1 MTNNKIFSDEEKRN
15 FAIKMKQIIKF
26 CMANKIYMA
35 ANYNSYSFWLNGKRY
50 LVTNYNFDDYKKYL
64 KKLSNQGFS
73 PAAMYLKMLEN
84 EYDDNVIRIQASKLR
99 IMEIYNDLKA
109 GKQLDKNGREIMK
122 TSEIEFKMDDIYYI
136 TQYSEF
142 YYDKNVLE
150 AFNYNL
156 QNFKTL
162 EEQIQYKN
170 KIIEIIGKMG
180 YVEDKINEK
189 IYHRLVSS
197 NETNL
202 SNLEQYNLLL
212 KTLSNDDW
220 INQSDNTLKYG
231 FSNFANDNNYLD
243 KDAAWEIVDG
253 DLKENGMDSQYIYS
267 FNNFNE
273 ITDPLYANDPYV
285 YVDPYLRVHNVTED
299 KIKGEYIDYVCDNNK
314 FETLEEKKEYKAKIT
329 GQIKNMGDDW
339 INECEKKFK
348 HSVTDFMW
356 EENYVLREQ
365 LIEDIDNDLKK
376 HGENSKWICASN
388 NSNALYDDRKYV
400 YIDPYLHFHS
410 VSESELREAYIDSIS
425 EMKLEDVL
433 NLDVSK
439 MENKASDTK
448 NILSEFDKTPTS
460 FEESEVIKEYKKSFN
475 EKSNNNENIKSNSI
489 KR

>member
-50 LVTNYNFDDYKKYL
+50 LITNYNFDDYKKYL
-64 KKLSNQGFS
+64 KKLSNQRFA
-73 PAAMYLKMLEN
+73 PATIYLKMLEN

-99 IMEIYNDLKA
+99 IMEIYNNLKA

-150 AFNYNL
+150 AFNYNIKK
-156 QNFKTL
+156 FKTL

-180 YVEDKINEK
+180 YVEDKIKN
-189 IYHRLVSS
+189 
-197 NETNL
+197 
-202 SNLEQYNLLL
+202 
-212 KTLSNDDW
+212 
-220 INQSDNTLKYG
+220 
-231 FSNFANDNNYLD
+231 
-243 KDAAWEIVDG
+243 
-253 DLKENGMDSQYIYS
+253 
-267 FNNFNE
+267 
-273 ITDPLYANDPYV
+273 
-285 YVDPYLRVHNVTED
+285 
-299 KIKGEYIDYVCDNNK
+299 EYIDFVCDNNK
-314 FETLEEKKEYKAKIT
+314 FETLEEKREYKTKIT
-329 GQIKNMGDDW
+329 KQIKNMGDNW
-339 INECEKKFK
+339 INECEKQLK

-356 EENYVLREQ
+356 ENNYVLREQ

-376 HGENSKWICASN
+376 HGEDSKWICASG
-388 NSNALYDDRKYV
+388 NSNALYDDSKYV

-410 VSESELREAYIDSIS
+410 VSENELREAYIDSIS

-433 NLDVSK
+433 NLDVPK
-439 MENKASDTK
+439 MENKSSNTK

-460 FEESEVIKEYKKSFN
+460 FEDSEVIKEYKKAFN
-475 EKSNNNENIKSNSI
+475 EKSNNNEHIKSNSI

>member
-15 FAIKMKQIIKF
+15 FAIKMKEITKF
-26 CMANKIYMA
+26 CLKNNIQVGT
-35 ANYNSYSFWLNGKRY
+35 NHNSYTFSLNGKNYIVSNFGTDDFKKYITKLANQGVKQAVRY
-50 LVTNYNFDDYKKYL
+50 L
-64 KKLSNQGFS
+64 QI
-73 PAAMYLKMLEN
+73 LEK
-84 EYDDNVIRIQASKLR
+84 EIISIQASKLR

-122 TSEIEFKMDDIYYI
+122 KSDIEFKIMDDIYYI

-150 AFNYNL
+150 SFNYNL
-156 QNFKTL
+156 KKFETL
-162 EEQIQYKN
+162 EEKIQYKN
-170 KIIEIIGKMG
+170 NIIKIIEKMG

-202 SNLEQYNLLL
+202 NNLEQYNLFL
-212 KTLSNDDW
+212 KTLSSDDW

-231 FSNFANDNNYLD
+231 FTNFVNDNNYLD
-243 KDAAWEIVDG
+243 KDTAWEIVDG

-285 YVDPYLRVHNVTED
+285 YVDAYLRVHNVTED
-299 KIKGEYIDYVCDNNK
+299 KIKNEYIDFVCDNNK
-314 FETLEEKKEYKAKIT
+314 FETLKEKQEYKSKIT
-329 GQIKNMGDDW
+329 EQIKNMGDDW
-339 INECEKKFK
+339 INECEKQLK
-348 HSVTDFMW
+348 HSVTDFIW
-356 EENYVLREQ
+356 QENYILREQ

-376 HGENSKWICASN
+376 RGEDSKWICASN

-400 YIDPYLHFHS
+400 YIDPYLNFHS
-410 VSESELREAYIDSIS
+410 VSESELKEAYIDSIG

-433 NLDVSK
+433 NLDVPK
-439 MENKASDTK
+439 MQNKSSNTK

-460 FEESEVIKEYKKSFN
+460 FEDSEVIKEYKKSFN

>member
-15 FAIKMKQIIKF
+15 FAIKMKKITKF
-26 CMANKIYMA
+26 CLKNNIQIGT
-35 ANYNSYSFWLNGKRY
+35 NHNSYTFSLNGKNYIVSNFGTDDFKKYITKLANQGVKQAVRY
-50 LVTNYNFDDYKKYL
+50 L
-64 KKLSNQGFS
+64 QI
-73 PAAMYLKMLEN
+73 LEK
-84 EYDDNVIRIQASKLR
+84 EIISIQASKLR

-142 YYDKNVLE
+142 YYDQSVLE
-150 AFNYNL
+150 TFNHNL
-156 QNFKTL
+156 KGLKTL
-162 EEQIQYKN
+162 KEKQEYKS
-170 KIIEIIGKMG
+170 KVIEIIENMG
-180 YVEDKINEK
+180 NVDDKINQK
-189 IYHRLVSS
+189 IYHRLVSE
-197 NETNL
+197 NETNPKQ
-202 SNLEQYNLLL
+202 LEQYNFLL
-212 KTLSNDDW
+212 KTLSSNSW
-220 INQSDNTLKYG
+220 ANNSQSLKYG
-231 FSNFANDNNYLD
+231 LNEFMSENNYLD
-243 KDAAWEIVDG
+243 KDTLWEIVDNN
-253 DLKENGMDSQYIYS
+253 LKENGMDSQYIYS

-285 YVDPYLRVHNVTED
+285 YVDAYLRVHNVTED
-299 KIKGEYIDYVCDNNK
+299 KIKNEYIDFVCDNNK
-314 FETLEEKKEYKAKIT
+314 FETLEEKQEYKAKIT
-329 GQIKNMGDDW
+329 EQIKNMGDDW
-339 INECEKKFK
+339 INECEKQLK

-356 EENYVLREQ
+356 QENYILREQ

-376 HGENSKWICASN
+376 HGEDSKWICASN

-410 VSESELREAYIDSIS
+410 VSESELKEAYIDSIS

-433 NLDVSK
+433 NLDISK
-439 MENKASDTK
+439 MENKSSNTK

-460 FEESEVIKEYKKSFN
+460 FENSEVIKEYKKSFN

>member
-15 FAIKMKQIIKF
+15 FAIKMKEITRFCLKNNIQIGT
-26 CMANKIYMA
+26 NH
-35 ANYNSYSFWLNGKRY
+35 NSYTFSLNGKNYIVSNFGTDDFKKYITKLANQGIKEAARY
-50 LVTNYNFDDYKKYL
+50 L
-64 KKLSNQGFS
+64 QI
-73 PAAMYLKMLEN
+73 LEK
-84 EYDDNVIRIQASKLR
+84 EIISIQASKLR

-122 TSEIEFKMDDIYYI
+122 TNEIEFKFMDDIYYI

-156 QNFKTL
+156 KSFKTL

-170 KIIEIIGKMG
+170 NIIKIIEQMG

-202 SNLEQYNLLL
+202 NNLEQYNLLL
-212 KTLSNDDW
+212 KTLSSDDW

-231 FSNFANDNNYLD
+231 FTDFANDNNYLD
-243 KDAAWEIVDG
+243 KDMAWEIVNG

-299 KIKGEYIDYVCDNNK
+299 KIKNEYIDFVCDNNK
-314 FETLEEKKEYKAKIT
+314 FETLEEKREYKAKIT
-329 GQIKNMGDDW
+329 KQIKNMGDDW
-339 INECEKKFK
+339 INECEKQLKY
-348 HSVTDFMW
+348 SVTDFMW
-356 EENYVLREQ
+356 ENNYVLREQ

-376 HGENSKWICASN
+376 HGEDSKWICASN

-410 VSESELREAYIDSIS
+410 ISESELREAYIDSIS

-439 MENKASDTK
+439 MENKSSNTK

-460 FEESEVIKEYKKSFN
+460 FEESEVIKEYNKSFN
-475 EKSNNNENIKSNSI
+475 EKTNNNENIKSNSI

>member
-15 FAIKMKQIIKF
+15 FAIKMKEIIKF
-26 CMANKIYMA
+26 CRANKIYMA
-35 ANYNSYSFWLNGKRY
+35 ANYNSYSFWLNDKRY

-64 KKLSNQGFS
+64 KKLSNQGFY

-156 QNFKTL
+156 KSLKTL

-202 SNLEQYNLLL
+202 NNLEQYNLLL
-212 KTLSNDDW
+212 KTFSSDDW

-231 FSNFANDNNYLD
+231 FTDFANDNNYLD
-243 KDAAWEIVDG
+243 KDMAWEIVDG
-253 DLKENGMDSQYIYS
+253 DLKENGIDSQYIYS

-299 KIKGEYIDYVCDNNK
+299 KIKNEYIDFVCDNNN
-314 FETLEEKKEYKAKIT
+314 FETLEEKQEYKAKIT
-329 GQIKNMGDDW
+329 EQIKNMGDDW
-339 INECEKKFK
+339 INECEKQLK

-356 EENYVLREQ
+356 ENNYILREQ

-376 HGENSKWICASN
+376 RGEDSKWICASS

-410 VSESELREAYIDSIS
+410 VSESELKEAYIDSIS

-433 NLDVSK
+433 NLDVPK
-439 MENKASDTK
+439 MENKSSNTK
-448 NILSEFDKTPTS
+448 NILSEFDKTPTP
-460 FEESEVIKEYKKSFN
+460 FEDSEVIKEYKKNFN
-475 EKSNNNENIKSNSI
+475 EKSNNNENIKSNSV

>member
-64 KKLSNQGFS
+64 KKLSGQGFA
-73 PAAMYLKMLEN
+73 PATIYLKMLEN

-156 QNFKTL
+156 KKFKTL

-170 KIIEIIGKMG
+170 NIIKIIGKMG

-189 IYHRLVSS
+189 IYHRLVSE
-197 NETNL
+197 NETNPKQ
-202 SNLEQYNLLL
+202 LEQYNFLL
-212 KTLSNDDW
+212 KTLSSNSW
-220 INQSDNTLKYG
+220 ANNSQSLKYG
-231 FSNFANDNNYLD
+231 LNEFMSENNYLD
-243 KDAAWEIVDG
+243 KDTLWEIVDN
-253 DLKENGMDSQYIYS
+253 DLKQNGMNSQYIYS

-285 YVDPYLRVHNVTED
+285 YVDPYLRVHNVTEV
-299 KIKGEYIDYVCDNNK
+299 KIKNEYIDFVCDNNK
-314 FETLEEKKEYKAKIT
+314 FETLEEKREYKAKIT
-329 GQIKNMGDDW
+329 EQIKNMGDDW
-339 INECEKKFK
+339 INECEKQLK
-348 HSVTDFMW
+348 HSVTDFMR
-356 EENYVLREQ
+356 ENNYVLREQ

-376 HGENSKWICASN
+376 HGEDSKWICASN
-388 NSNALYDDRKYV
+388 NSNALYDDREYI
-400 YIDPYLHFHS
+400 YIDPYLNFHS

-425 EMKLEDVL
+425 EMNLEDVL

-439 MENKASDTK
+439 MENKSSNTK

>member
-1 MTNNKIFSDEEKRN
+1 MTNNKIFSDEEKRD
-15 FAIKMKQIIKF
+15 FAIKMKEIIKF
-26 CMANKIYMA
+26 CRANKIYMA

-64 KKLSNQGFS
+64 KNLSNQGFT
-73 PAAMYLKMLEN
+73 PAAIYLKMLEN

-99 IMEIYNDLKA
+99 IMEIYNDLKL

-122 TSEIEFKMDDIYYI
+122 TSKIEFKMDDIYYI

-150 AFNYNL
+150 AFNYNIKK
-156 QNFKTL
+156 FKTL

-202 SNLEQYNLLL
+202 NNLEQYNFFL
-212 KTLSNDDW
+212 KTLSSDDW

-231 FSNFANDNNYLD
+231 FTNFANDNNYLD
-243 KDAAWEIVDG
+243 KDMAWEIVDG
-253 DLKENGMDSQYIYS
+253 DLKENGMDSQYIY
-267 FNNFNE
+267 F
-273 ITDPLYANDPYV
+273 
-285 YVDPYLRVHNVTED
+285 
-299 KIKGEYIDYVCDNNK
+299 VCDNNK
-314 FETLEEKKEYKAKIT
+314 FETLEEKKAYKEKIT
-329 GQIKNMGDDW
+329 KQIKNMGDDW
-339 INECEKKFK
+339 INECEKQLK

-356 EENYVLREQ
+356 QENYILREQ

-376 HGENSKWICASN
+376 HGEDSKWICASN

-439 MENKASDTK
+439 IENKSSDTK
-448 NILSEFDKTPTS
+448 NILSGFDKTPTS
-460 FEESEVIKEYKKSFN
+460 FENSEVIKEYKKSFN
-475 EKSNNNENIKSNSI
+475 EKSNNNENIKSNSV

>member
-1 MTNNKIFSDEEKRN
+1 MTNNKIFSNEEKRD
-15 FAIKMKQIIKF
+15 FAIKMKEITRFCLKNNIQIGT
-26 CMANKIYMA
+26 NH
-35 ANYNSYSFWLNGKRY
+35 NSYTFSLNGKNYIVSNFGTDDFKKYIAKLANQGVKEAARY
-50 LVTNYNFDDYKKYL
+50 L
-64 KKLSNQGFS
+64 QI
-73 PAAMYLKMLEN
+73 LEK
-84 EYDDNVIRIQASKLR
+84 EIISIQASKLR

-122 TSEIEFKMDDIYYI
+122 TNEIEFKMDDIYYI

-150 AFNYNL
+150 VFNRNL
-156 QNFKTL
+156 QKFETF
-162 EEQIQYKN
+162 EEKQEYKSQVI
-170 KIIEIIGKMG
+170 KIIKNMG
-180 YVEDKINEK
+180 NVDDKINQK

-197 NETNL
+197 NETNPKQ
-202 SNLEQYNLLL
+202 LEQYNLLL
-212 KTLSNDDW
+212 KTLSSDYWAN
-220 INQSDNTLKYG
+220 NSQSLKYG
-231 FSNFANDNNYLD
+231 LNDFMSENNYID
-243 KDAAWEIVDG
+243 KDTLWEIVDN
-253 DLKENGMDSQYIYS
+253 DLKQNGIDSQYIYS

-285 YVDPYLRVHNVTED
+285 YVDAYLRVHNVTED
-299 KIKGEYIDYVCDNNK
+299 KIKNEYIDFVCDNNK
-314 FETLEEKKEYKAKIT
+314 FETLEEKREYKAKIT
-329 GQIKNMGDDW
+329 EQIKNMDDDW
-339 INECEKKFK
+339 INECEKQLK

-356 EENYVLREQ
+356 ENNYVLREQ

-376 HGENSKWICASN
+376 HGEDSKWICASN

-410 VSESELREAYIDSIS
+410 VSESELKEAYIDSIS

-439 MENKASDTK
+439 MENKSSNTK

-460 FEESEVIKEYKKSFN
+460 FEDSEVIKEYKKSFN

>member
-15 FAIKMKQIIKF
+15 FAIKMKEITKF
-26 CMANKIYMA
+26 CLKNNIQVGT
-35 ANYNSYSFWLNGKRY
+35 NHNSYTFSLNGKNYIVSNFGTDDFKKYITKLANQGVKQAVRY
-50 LVTNYNFDDYKKYL
+50 L
-64 KKLSNQGFS
+64 QI
-73 PAAMYLKMLEN
+73 LEK
-84 EYDDNVIRIQASKLR
+84 EIISIQASKLR

-122 TSEIEFKMDDIYYI
+122 KSDIEFKIMDDIYYI

-150 AFNYNL
+150 SFNYNL
-156 QNFKTL
+156 KKFETL
-162 EEQIQYKN
+162 EEKIQYKN
-170 KIIEIIGKMG
+170 NIIKIIEKMG

-202 SNLEQYNLLL
+202 NNLEQYNLLL
-212 KTLSNDDW
+212 KTLSSDDW

-231 FSNFANDNNYLD
+231 FTNFVNDNNYLD
-243 KDAAWEIVDG
+243 KDAAWEIVNA

-299 KIKGEYIDYVCDNNK
+299 KIKNEYIDFVCDNNK
-314 FETLEEKKEYKAKIT
+314 FETLEEKQEYKSKIT
-329 GQIKNMGDDW
+329 EQIKNMGDDW
-339 INECEKKFK
+339 INECEKQLK

-356 EENYVLREQ
+356 QENYILREQ

-376 HGENSKWICASN
+376 RGEDSKWICASN

-410 VSESELREAYIDSIS
+410 VSESELREAYIDSIA

-433 NLDVSK
+433 NLDVPK
-439 MENKASDTK
+439 MENKSSNTK
-448 NILSEFDKTPTS
+448 NILSEFDKTPTA
-460 FEESEVIKEYKKSFN
+460 FEDSEVIKEYKKNFN

>member
-1 MTNNKIFSDEEKRN
+1 MTNNKIFSGEEKRN

-64 KKLSNQGFS
+64 KKLSNQGFA
-73 PAAMYLKMLEN
+73 PATIYLKMLEN

-150 AFNYNL
+150 SFNYNIKK
-156 QNFKTL
+156 FKTL

-180 YVEDKINEK
+180 YVDDKINEK

-202 SNLEQYNLLL
+202 NNLEQYNLLL
-212 KTLSNDDW
+212 KTLSSEDW

-231 FSNFANDNNYLD
+231 FSDFANDNNYLD
-243 KDAAWEIVDG
+243 KDTAWEIVNA

-285 YVDPYLRVHNVTED
+285 YVDPYLRVHNVTDD
-299 KIKGEYIDYVCDNNK
+299 KIKNEYIDYVCDNNK
-314 FETLEEKKEYKAKIT
+314 FESLEEKQAYKEKIT
-329 GQIKNMGDDW
+329 KQIKNMGDDW
-339 INECEKKFK
+339 INKCEVQLKY
-348 HSVTDFMW
+348 SVTDFMW
-356 EENYVLREQ
+356 QESYVLREQ

-376 HGENSKWICASN
+376 RGEDSKWICASN
-388 NSNALYDDRKYV
+388 NSNALYDDREYV

-410 VSESELREAYIDSIS
+410 VSESELREPYIDSIS
-425 EMKLEDVL
+425 EMNLEDVL
-433 NLDVSK
+433 NLDIPK

-460 FEESEVIKEYKKSFN
+460 FEDSEVIKEYKKSFN